1 MEISFAA
8 NFREVERDLSDF
20 ARKQLP
26 FATSLALNSTAEAV
40 EREARRNLET
50 RLEKPTPF
58 TLRGLL
64 ILRSSKARL
73 WADVLM
79 KDAQAA
85 YLKWQETGGDRPPK
99 ARAIPVPVHI
109 VRNAFG
115 NMARGAVKRAAL
127 GADVFS
133 GRPGRAGP
141 GLYQRLKGGGLRML
155 VAFEPVAKYRPRLR
169 FAKDAE
175 RTALATMPAAFE
187 HAMRRALA
195 SAR

>member
-26 FATSLALNSTAEAV
+26 FATSLALNDTAEAV
-40 EREARRNLET
+40 ERGARRDLET
-50 RLEKPTPF
+50 RLDKPTPF

-73 WADVLM
+73 WADVLI

-85 YLKWQETGGDRPPK
+85 YLRWQETGGDRPPK
-99 ARAIPVPVHI
+99 AKAIPVPVHI
-109 VRNAFG
+109 GRDSFG

-141 GLYQRLKGGGLRML
+141 GLFQRLKGGGLRLL
-155 VAFEPVAKYRPRLR
+155 VAFEPVAKYRPRLH
-169 FAKDAE
+169 FADN
-175 RTALATMPAAFE
+175 ATRIANAMMPAAFE
-187 HAMRRALA
+187 RAMRRALT